1 MAMVWIVSVLMVS
14 VSLYS
19 TGDRA
24 NPIVVKRKV
33 VLMPARSP
41 VRVTFLTRLE
51 EVLRTIY
58 FVSSFYKYLIN
69 RR

>member
-1 MAMVWIVSVLMVS
+1 MAMVWMVSVLMVS

-41 VRVTFLTRLE
+41 VRVKFLTRL
-51 EVLRTIY
+51 R
-58 FVSSFYKYLIN
+58 
-69 RR
+69 

>member
-1 MAMVWIVSVLMVS
+1 MRRLDMAMVWMVSVLMVS

-24 NPIVVKRKV
+24 NPIAVKRNV

-41 VRVTFLTRLE
+41 VRVKFLTRL
-51 EVLRTIY
+51 R
-58 FVSSFYKYLIN
+58 
-69 RR
+69 